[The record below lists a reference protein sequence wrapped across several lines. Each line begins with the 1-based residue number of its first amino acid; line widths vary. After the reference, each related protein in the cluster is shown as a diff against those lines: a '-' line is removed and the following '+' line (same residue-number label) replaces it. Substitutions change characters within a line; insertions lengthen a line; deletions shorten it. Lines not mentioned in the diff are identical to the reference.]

1 MEIAPLPPD
10 ESARLDALRRYDI
23 LDTASEDAFDD
34 LTCLAAKICGSPIA
48 LVSLI
53 DPHRQWF
60 KAKVGVTV
68 CETSRDIAFCAHTIL
83 QRSILE
89 VPDALADPRFA
100 TNPLVT
106 QDPFIRF
113 YAGIPLVTPEGHALG
128 TLCVIDRVPRQ
139 LTSDQR
145 QALTI
150 LGRQVVNLLE
160 LRLRRTLLKQSEA
173 AQQQAEQIQAQLHF
187 ALNHGFDGAAMLDRE
202 GRYTYVNQAHA
213 TLYGYEAVE
222 LIGQP
227 WTVLYSSEWRAKISE
242 EFFPVLRQQGYWLGE
257 VTGKKKSGEAII
269 AEISLTCLTDG
280 DTSGNWLLSTCRDIT
295 AKKMAQYE
303 LSRTQARLQSL
314 LDAATGVSV
323 IATDLQG
330 LITVFNK
337 GAEHMLGY
345 SAEEMIGKQT
355 PASFHLSEEVVAH
368 SRSLTARFGR
378 VIGGFDVFV
387 ELARLGGSEERER
400 TYVRKDGER
409 RIVTLVVT
417 AVRNDDDAV
426 TGYLGIASDITERKQ
441 SEKTLRLAKFS
452 IERAA
457 DAIYWIDPQA
467 NILDVNEAASLM
479 LGYTRG
485 ELCAMTVHDLNPEF
499 QVDRWPGFWTE
510 TRRCETMVIETVH
523 RAKNGR
529 LIPVEVSV
537 NYLFHE
543 GKEYHCAFVRN
554 ITERKLAE
562 EALREVVKEVVAETG
577 EDFFSS
583 FVCRLATVLK
593 VQYAYVSEMNAE
605 RTGFRSLAGWG
616 RGAVLP
622 PFEVPATGPCETVLT
637 GQVVHHPDHLPAIY
651 PHIRLI
657 ADLGVVSYCGVSI
670 ADRRG
675 RVIGHVAIMDDKPM
689 PNAKLAIAIL
699 QVFAS
704 RIAGEQERKQNDAT
718 LRESEQR
725 YKTLVQSAP
734 FCIHEI
740 DLQGRLLS
748 MNPAGLGMMGA
759 RDEQEIVSVLYLD
772 VVAPADRTR
781 VEALLARA
789 CAGEAS
795 TFEFSIDSGQAD
807 CCVTSCFL
815 PIKNDDGVVTRLMG
829 ITQDITERKRAEH
842 ALREREEALS
852 RFKTTLDQTHDCVF
866 MFAPDTLRFI
876 YCNRGAVAQVGY
888 TEAELLTMTPLDIKP
903 EFTEQRFREML
914 QPLRE
919 GDGAAYV
926 FETVHQHKDGH
937 TVAVEISLQLVREQ
951 GREERFVAVVR
962 DITERKCVEGLLQE
976 REAGL
981 MAAQELAHLGSWEWD
996 TQTGVERWSVEQY
1009 RIFGYAP
1016 NSIEPTYD
1024 LFKQALHIE
1033 DRAKVLAAVEA
1044 SFDERAPYHV
1054 ECRIIHPSGAVRAVQ
1069 CRGEVDRDATG
1080 KPVRMRG
1087 TVLDITER
1095 KQSEAALRLTQ
1106 LAVDRGADMAF
1117 WVSASARILYVNDAA
1132 CQRLG
1137 YAREELLAMTISDLD
1152 PDYQLSRWSQHWSEL
1167 KEHKR
1172 LRFETRHR
1180 TKSGE
1185 IYPVEVVANYVVFE
1199 GQEYNFAFCRDITDR
1214 KQAETALC
1222 TSEAFTLGVLNSLSA
1237 QIAVV
1242 NSQGV
1247 ITSVNESWRRF
1258 AIENGAPQI
1267 AEHSMG
1273 MNYFEVCGRA
1283 DGSAC
1288 GTEASAAQSGI
1299 RRVLSGAQDEYNLEY
1314 SCDSPE
1320 QQRWILMRVTPLGS
1334 SQGGVVIAHE
1344 DITERKQTEEVL
1356 RVSEE
1361 RLQLTLDVATDGLWD
1376 FNVPTTQAFYSP
1388 SWLRL
1393 LGLEDQDIPLNNMA
1407 DWKCRIHPGDRPQV
1421 EQALVDH
1428 LAGKT
1433 ITYEIEHRVRHR
1445 SGEWTWFAMRGQ
1457 ITHRD
1462 KQSRPLRMMGTM
1474 INITARKESQQ
1485 TLTAYA
1491 KELEQLNQS
1500 LDIAL
1505 VQAQA
1510 ATKAKSSFLATM
1522 SHEIR
1527 TPMNGVIGMTGLL
1540 LDTDLTPLQREFAE
1554 TVRNSGDHLLTVI
1567 NDILDFSKI
1576 EAGKMSLDI
1585 IDFDLRTAVD
1595 ESVDLLADRASSKG
1609 LNLAC
1614 LFHADVPAALHG
1626 DPGRIRQIL
1635 INLVGNAIKFT
1646 EQGEVVVSITLAHQT
1661 ETEATVRFEVHD
1673 TGIGLSPDTQD
1684 RLFES
1689 FMQADSSTTRKFGG
1703 TGLGLAI
1710 CKQLTELMG
1719 GHIGVESRLGE
1730 GSRFWFDV
1738 PFGKQEEKT
1747 ASGSVMAFQGF
1758 HGLQICIVDNSPINR
1773 RILEVYFK
1781 RWEARCLIAG
1791 NGQRALA
1798 LMREAAAQGHPCD
1811 VAIIDMQL
1819 PDMNGLELGG
1829 AIKADPVLAVT
1840 RLVLLTSQGRRGD
1853 AKEAQAVGYAGYLT
1867 KPVYPPQLCECLSII
1882 LQSPAQTTI
1891 HEGQSAGLT
1900 ARPELV
1906 TRHTLAE
1913 KNTQA
1918 AAKVLV
1924 VDDDVVSQKVV
1935 IRMLEKLGYQGDF
1948 VANGLEAI
1956 EALTRITYAAVL
1968 MDIHMPKMNGFEA
1981 TQEIRRRAATG
1992 KGQAMTDSGTAHL
2005 ASVAS
2010 SHVAIIA
2017 MTSDVRKENRD
2028 RCLAAGM
2035 DDCVRKPVQPEMLAE
2050 TLARWLSAPD
2060 SHATA
2065 AEDRPLRIDS
2075 EETAC

>member
-10 ESARLDALRRYDI
+10 ESARLDALRRYDV
-23 LDTASEDAFDD
+23 LDTASEDMFDD
-34 LTCLAAKICGSPIA
+34 LTCLAAEICGTPIA

-53 DPHRQWF
+53 DSHRQWF
-60 KAKVGVTV
+60 KAKVGVTAH
-68 CETSRDIAFCAHTIL
+68 ETSRNMAFCAHTIL

-160 LRLRRTLLKQSEA
+160 LRLRRALLKQSES

-187 ALNHGFDGAAMLDRE
+187 ALNHGFEGAAMLDWE

-213 TLYGYEAVE
+213 TLYGYESAE

-227 WTVLYSSEWRAKISE
+227 WTVLYSSEWRTKISE
-242 EFFPVLRQQGYWLGE
+242 EFFPVLHQQGHWLGE
-257 VTGKKKSGEAII
+257 ATGKKKTGEAII
-269 AEISLTCLTDG
+269 AEISLTCLTTG
-280 DTSGNWLLSTCRDIT
+280 DTSGNWLLCTCRDIT
-295 AKKMAQYE
+295 AKKMAEYE
-303 LSRTQARLQSL
+303 LSRTQARLQSV
-314 LDAATGVSV
+314 LDAATGVSI
-323 IATDLQG
+323 IATDPQG

-337 GAEHMLGY
+337 GAERTLGY

-368 SRSLTARFGR
+368 SRRLTARFGR
-378 VIGGFDVFV
+378 EIGGFDVFV
-387 ELARLGGSEERER
+387 ELARLGGSEEREW
-400 TYVRKDGER
+400 TYVRKDGEQ
-409 RIVTLVVT
+409 RIVNLVVT

-441 SEKTLRLAKFS
+441 SEETLRLAKFS
-452 IERAA
+452 MERAA

-467 NILDVNEAASLM
+467 KILDVNAAASLM
-479 LGYTRG
+479 LGYTRD

-499 QVDRWPGFWTE
+499 QADMWPGFWTE

-529 LIPVEVSV
+529 LIPIEVSV
-537 NYLFHE
+537 NYLLHE

-562 EALREVVKEVVAETG
+562 EALREVVKGVVAETG

-593 VQYAYVSEMNAE
+593 VQCAYVSEMNAE

-616 RGAVLP
+616 HGAVLP
-622 PFEVPATGPCETVLT
+622 PFEVPAAGPCETVLT
-637 GQVVHHPDHLPAIY
+637 GQVVHHSDHLPAIY

-657 ADLGVVSYCGVSI
+657 ADLGVISYCGVPI
-670 ADRRG
+670 ADRSG

-689 PNAKLAIAIL
+689 PNVKLAIAIL

-704 RIAGEQERKQNDAT
+704 RIAGEQERKQADAT

-725 YKTLVQSAP
+725 YRTLVQSAP

-772 VVAPADRTR
+772 VVAPANRKR

-795 TFEFSIDSGQAD
+795 TFEFSINGEQAD
-807 CCVTSCFL
+807 CCVASCFL
-815 PIKNDDGVVTRLMG
+815 PIKSDDGVVTRLMG

-842 ALREREEALS
+842 ALREREEALT

-876 YCNRGAVAQVGY
+876 YCNRGAVVQVGY

-937 TVAVEISLQLVREQ
+937 TVAVEVSVQLVREG
-951 GREERFVAVVR
+951 GREAHFVNIVR
-962 DITERKCVEGLLQE
+962 DITERKCVEALLQE

-996 TQTGVERWSVEQY
+996 IQTGVERWSAEQY

-1016 NSIEPTYD
+1016 NSIKVTYN

-1044 SFDERAPYHV
+1044 SFDEKSPYNV
-1054 ECRIIHPSGAVRAVQ
+1054 ECRIVHPSGEVRAVQ

-1095 KQSEAALRLTQ
+1095 KRVETALRLTQ
-1106 LAVDRGADMAF
+1106 LAIDRGADMAF
-1117 WVSASARILYVNDAA
+1117 WIDANARVLYVNDAA
-1132 CQRLG
+1132 SERLG
-1137 YAREELLAMTISDLD
+1137 YAREELLVMTIPDLD
-1152 PDYQLSRWSQHWSEL
+1152 PDYQLSIWGEHWNEL
-1167 KEHKR
+1167 KKHKR

-1185 IYPVEVVANYVVFE
+1185 IYPVEVVANYIVFE
-1199 GQEYNFAFCRDITDR
+1199 GQEYNFASCR
-1214 KQAETALC
+1214 
-1222 TSEAFTLGVLNSLSA
+1222 
-1237 QIAVV
+1237 
-1242 NSQGV
+1242 
-1247 ITSVNESWRRF
+1247 
-1258 AIENGAPQI
+1258 
-1267 AEHSMG
+1267 
-1273 MNYFEVCGRA
+1273 
-1283 DGSAC
+1283 
-1288 GTEASAAQSGI
+1288 
-1299 RRVLSGAQDEYNLEY
+1299 
-1314 SCDSPE
+1314 
-1320 QQRWILMRVTPLGS
+1320 
-1334 SQGGVVIAHE
+1334 
-1344 DITERKQTEEVL
+1344 DITERKQSDEVQ

-1376 FNVPTTQAFYSP
+1376 FNVPTMQAFYSP

-1393 LGLEDQDIPLNNMA
+1393 LGLEDQDIPLNNIA
-1407 DWKCRIHPGDRPQV
+1407 DWKCRIHPDDRPLV

-1457 ITHRD
+1457 ITHQD

-1474 INITARKESQQ
+1474 IDITARKESQES
-1485 TLTAYA
+1485 LTAHA
-1491 KELEQLNQS
+1491 KALEQLNQS

-1510 ATKAKSSFLATM
+1510 ATKAKSAFLATM

-1527 TPMNGVIGMTGLL
+1527 TPMNAVIGMTGLL

-1576 EAGKMSLDI
+1576 EAGKLSLEI

-1595 ESVDLLADRASSKG
+1595 ESVDLLADRAFSKG
-1609 LNLAC
+1609 LNLTC

-1635 INLVGNAIKFT
+1635 INLVGNAVKFT
-1646 EQGEVVVSITLAHQT
+1646 ERGEVVVSVTLAHQT

-1684 RLFES
+1684 CLFQS

-1730 GSRFWFDV
+1730 GSRFWFVV
-1738 PFGKQEEKT
+1738 PFGKQQEKT
-1747 ASGSVMAFQGF
+1747 ASGSVMEFQGF

-1791 NGQRALA
+1791 NGQQALA
-1798 LMREAAAQGHPCD
+1798 LMREAVALGHPCD

-1867 KPVYPPQLCECLSII
+1867 KPVYPPQLRECLSII
-1882 LQSPAQTTI
+1882 LQSSAQTTI
-1891 HEGQSAGLT
+1891 HEGQSAGQI
-1900 ARPELV
+1900 AGHELV

-1924 VDDDVVSQKVV
+1924 VDDDVVTQKDV

-1956 EALTRITYAAVL
+1956 EALTRVTYAAVL
-1968 MDIHMPKMNGFEA
+1968 MDIHMPEMNGFEA
-1981 TQEIRRRAATG
+1981 TQEIRRREAAG

-2035 DDCVRKPVQPEMLAE
+2035 DDCVSKPVQPEMLAE

-2060 SHATA
+2060 SRPTAT
-2065 AEDRPLRIDS
+2065 EDRPLRIDS

>member
-10 ESARLDALRRYDI
+10 ESARLDALRRYDV
-23 LDTASEDAFDD
+23 LDTAPEDAFDD
-34 LTCLAAKICGSPIA
+34 LTCLAAKICDAPIA

-60 KAKVGVTV
+60 KAKVGVTAH
-68 CETSRDIAFCAHTIL
+68 ETSRDMAFCAHTIL

-160 LRLRRTLLKQSEA
+160 LRLRRALLKQSES

-187 ALNHGFDGAAMLDRE
+187 ALNHGFEGAAMLDRE

-213 TLYGYEAVE
+213 TLYGYESVE

-227 WTVLYSSEWRAKISE
+227 WTMLYSSEWRTRISE
-242 EFFPVLRQQGYWLGE
+242 EFFPVLLQQGYWLGE

-269 AEISLTCLTDG
+269 AEISLTCLTTG
-280 DTSGNWLLSTCRDIT
+280 DTSGNWLLCTCRDIT
-295 AKKMAQYE
+295 AKKMAEYE
-303 LSRTQARLQSL
+303 LSQTQARLQSV
-314 LDAATGVSV
+314 LDAATGVSI
-323 IATDLQG
+323 IATDPQG

-337 GAEHMLGY
+337 GAERTLGY

-368 SRSLTARFGR
+368 SRRLTARFGR
-378 VIGGFDVFV
+378 EIGGFDVFV
-387 ELARLGGSEERER
+387 ELARLGGSEEREW
-400 TYVRKDGER
+400 TYVRKDGEQ
-409 RIVTLVVT
+409 RIVNLVVT

-441 SEKTLRLAKFS
+441 SEETLRLAKFS
-452 IERAA
+452 MERAA
-457 DAIYWIDPQA
+457 DAIYCIDPQA
-467 NILDVNEAASLM
+467 KILDVNAAASLM
-479 LGYTRG
+479 LGYTRD

-499 QVDRWPGFWTE
+499 QADMWPGFWTE

-523 RAKNGR
+523 RAKNGQ
-529 LIPVEVSV
+529 LIPIEVSV

-554 ITERKLAE
+554 ITERK
-562 EALREVVKEVVAETG
+562 
-577 EDFFSS
+577 
-583 FVCRLATVLK
+583 
-593 VQYAYVSEMNAE
+593 
-605 RTGFRSLAGWG
+605 
-616 RGAVLP
+616 
-622 PFEVPATGPCETVLT
+622 
-637 GQVVHHPDHLPAIY
+637 
-651 PHIRLI
+651 
-657 ADLGVVSYCGVSI
+657 
-670 ADRRG
+670 
-675 RVIGHVAIMDDKPM
+675 
-689 PNAKLAIAIL
+689 
-699 QVFAS
+699 
-704 RIAGEQERKQNDAT
+704 
-718 LRESEQR
+718 
-725 YKTLVQSAP
+725 
-734 FCIHEI
+734 
-740 DLQGRLLS
+740 
-748 MNPAGLGMMGA
+748 
-759 RDEQEIVSVLYLD
+759 
-772 VVAPADRTR
+772 R
-781 VEALLARA
+781 VEA
-789 CAGEAS
+789 
-795 TFEFSIDSGQAD
+795 
-807 CCVTSCFL
+807 
-815 PIKNDDGVVTRLMG
+815 
-829 ITQDITERKRAEH
+829 
-842 ALREREEALS
+842 
-852 RFKTTLDQTHDCVF
+852 
-866 MFAPDTLRFI
+866 
-876 YCNRGAVAQVGY
+876 
-888 TEAELLTMTPLDIKP
+888 
-903 EFTEQRFREML
+903 
-914 QPLRE
+914 
-919 GDGAAYV
+919 
-926 FETVHQHKDGH
+926 
-937 TVAVEISLQLVREQ
+937 
-951 GREERFVAVVR
+951 
-962 DITERKCVEGLLQE
+962 LLQE

-981 MAAQELAHLGSWEWD
+981 LAAQELAHLGSWEWD
-996 TQTGVERWSVEQY
+996 IQTGVERWSAEQY

-1016 NSIEPTYD
+1016 NSIEATYD

-1044 SFDERAPYHV
+1044 SFDEKAPYNV
-1054 ECRIIHPSGAVRAVQ
+1054 ECRIVHPSGEVRAVQ

-1095 KQSEAALRLTQ
+1095 KRVETALRLTQ
-1106 LAVDRGADMAF
+1106 LAIDRGADMAF
-1117 WVSASARILYVNDAA
+1117 WIDANARVLYVNDAA
-1132 CQRLG
+1132 SERLG
-1137 YAREELLAMTISDLD
+1137 YAREELLVMTIPDLD
-1152 PDYQLSRWSQHWSEL
+1152 PDYQLSIWSEHWNEL
-1167 KEHKR
+1167 KKHKR

-1185 IYPVEVVANYVVFE
+1185 IYPVEVVANYIVFE
-1199 GQEYNFAFCRDITDR
+1199 GQEYNFASCR
-1214 KQAETALC
+1214 
-1222 TSEAFTLGVLNSLSA
+1222 
-1237 QIAVV
+1237 
-1242 NSQGV
+1242 
-1247 ITSVNESWRRF
+1247 
-1258 AIENGAPQI
+1258 
-1267 AEHSMG
+1267 
-1273 MNYFEVCGRA
+1273 
-1283 DGSAC
+1283 
-1288 GTEASAAQSGI
+1288 
-1299 RRVLSGAQDEYNLEY
+1299 
-1314 SCDSPE
+1314 
-1320 QQRWILMRVTPLGS
+1320 
-1334 SQGGVVIAHE
+1334 
-1344 DITERKQTEEVL
+1344 DITERKQSDEVQ

-1376 FNVPTTQAFYSP
+1376 FNVPTMQAFYSP

-1393 LGLEDQDIPLNNMA
+1393 LGLEDQDIPLNNIA
-1407 DWKCRIHPGDRPQV
+1407 DWKCRIHPDDRPLV

-1457 ITHRD
+1457 ITHQD
-1462 KQSRPLRMMGTM
+1462 KQSHPLRMMGTM
-1474 INITARKESQQ
+1474 IDITARKESQES
-1485 TLTAYA
+1485 LTAHA
-1491 KELEQLNQS
+1491 KALEQLNQS

-1510 ATKAKSSFLATM
+1510 ATKAKSAFLATM

-1527 TPMNGVIGMTGLL
+1527 TPMNAVIGMTGLL

-1576 EAGKMSLDI
+1576 EAGKMSLEI

-1595 ESVDLLADRASSKG
+1595 ESVDLLADRASGKG

-1684 RLFES
+1684 CLFQS

-1730 GSRFWFDV
+1730 GSRFWFVV
-1738 PFGKQEEKT
+1738 PFGKQQEKT

-1840 RLVLLTSQGRRGD
+1840 RLVLLTSQGQRGD

-1867 KPVYPPQLCECLSII
+1867 KPVYPPQLYECLTII
-1882 LQSPAQTTI
+1882 LQSSAQTTVQ
-1891 HEGQSAGLT
+1891 EGQSAGLT

-1924 VDDDVVSQKVV
+1924 VDDDVVTQKVV
-1935 IRMLEKLGYQGDF
+1935 IRILEKLGYQGDF

-1968 MDIHMPKMNGFEA
+1968 MDIHMPEMNGFEA
-1981 TQEIRRRAATG
+1981 TQEIRRREAAG

-2010 SHVAIIA
+2010 SHVPIIA
-2017 MTSDVRKENRD
+2017 MTTDARKENRD
-2028 RCLAAGM
+2028 RYLAAGM
-2035 DDCVRKPVQPEMLAE
+2035 DDCVRKPVEPEMLAE
-2050 TLARWLSAPD
+2050 ALARWLSAPN
-2060 SHATA
+2060 SRATA
-2065 AEDRPLRIDS
+2065 TEDRPLRIDS